1 MAITTTTRPA
11 RVASPNWFYYVRSG
25 LAHYTSRKILKAVLT
40 IFFVSSLTF
49 FIVRLMPGN
58 PIDIYI
64 QELQTNQGMSYTEA
78 RDQAAS
84 LFAIDFDK
92 PLHLQYFEYLGNL
105 TRGNLGSSFRSTGTP
120 VTSIIF
126 RFLPW
131 TIFSVGTALM
141 ISFALGILV
150 GITVAYR
157 RNGVLDNLL
166 SAIGSVVSSIPN
178 YLIALLIILIFGVQT
193 GWLPYT
199 KMRGS
204 MSPGIQVGLTPDF
217 IGDIFYHA
225 FMPMLVY
232 VLTTVG
238 HWMLLMKSSTIATL
252 EEDYVTVARARG
264 LKDGRIVT
272 AYVGRNA
279 SLPLFTQLA
288 ISIGFVVGGSIVI
301 ESIFAYEGVGR
312 LLFNS
317 IQARDYP
324 VMQGVFLIITIAVV
338 ASNLLADLLYSR
350 LDPRIRVTGAEQ

>member
-1 MAITTTTRPA
+1 MAITTAAPTAVPPRYLRFWPVQVVLSSYA
-11 RVASPNWFYYVRSG
+11 
-25 LAHYTSRKILKAVLT
+25 LRKLGKALFT
-40 IFFVSSLTF
+40 IFFVTSLTF

-64 QELQTNQGMSYTEA
+64 QELQVTQGMSYDDA
-78 RDQAAS
+78 RGQAAS
-84 LFAIDFDK
+84 LFSIDLNR
-92 PLHLQYFEYLGNL
+92 PVLLQYLDYLGNL

-120 VTSIIF
+120 VTAIVF
-126 RFLPW
+126 KFLPW
-131 TIFSVGTALM
+131 TVFSVGTSLI
-141 ISFALGILV
+141 ISFSLGIMLGMV
-150 GITVAYR
+150 MAYR

-166 SAIGSVVSSIPN
+166 SAFGSILSAVPN
-178 YLIALLIILIFGVQT
+178 YLTAIILVLVLGVQT
-193 GWLPYT
+193 NWLPYA

-204 MSPGIQVGLTPDF
+204 LSPGIVVGITPDF
-217 IGDIFYHA
+217 IGDIFFHA

-232 VLTTVG
+232 TLTTIG
-238 HWMLLMKSSTIATL
+238 QWMLLMKSNTISTL

-264 LKDGRIVT
+264 LKDSRIVT

-279 SLPLFTQLA
+279 ALPLFTQLA

-301 ESIFAYEGVGR
+301 EQLFAYEGVGR

-338 ASNLLADLLYSR
+338 GSNLLADLLYSR
-350 LDPRIRVTGAEQ
+350 LDPRIRVSRQ